1 MNKNIRFS
9 TVILFLLVTVSFCVI
24 CYCLFYV
31 PDNNNVIDTT
41 SMQLIALKSNNE
53 DLKNEVKKLKSEIE
67 LYRTKLEKY
76 ENSPENLLI
85 ALRNSYEN
93 KDYKTA
99 NLLIEKVHLLA
110 NGTSTDIEAQKI
122 ANYIKTEN
130 EKTDFQ
136 KAKEVLEVSSTTVRK
151 VYYEYIG
158 GLNYMVAKINYTIN
172 CDNVNKIYFYIKA
185 LDTNGNGTNFYLDS
199 SDDLFIIEN
208 NNSKPRGNYSD
219 TFNVDWNNTAISKIL
234 IWKVEI
240 FSENTKTILTNYSD
254 NSKNSLKFESS
265 KYFPTL
271 SSSILSNG
279 SSISTN
285 VKNETI
291 VYITDTGSKYHNAGC
306 QYLRKSQKAISKARA
321 IERGYSPCS
330 KCNP

>member
-1 MNKNIRFS
+1 MNKKIKFS
-9 TVILFLLVTVSFCVI
+9 SYIFCILLILLLCVI
-24 CYCLFYV
+24 GHYRALISDMKTDAV
-31 PDNNNVIDTT
+31 ANASIIDTT
-41 SMQLIALKSNNE
+41 SVQINILKAEN
-53 DLKNEVKKLKSEIE
+53 KKLKEDLTTYKNE
-67 LYRTKLEKY
+67 LDNYK
-76 ENSPENLLI
+76 NMPENLLI
-85 ALRNSYEN
+85 KLRNSYES
-93 KDYKTA
+93 KDYFTS
-99 NLLIEKVHLLA
+99 NQLIEQIHSLS
-110 NGTSTDIEAQKI
+110 NGTEIDIEAQKI
-122 ANYIKTEN
+122 SKLIEEN
-130 EKTDFQ
+130 QEKTDIQ

-158 GLNYMVAKINYTIN
+158 GLKYMVAKINYTIN

-279 SSISTN
+279 SSISAN

-291 VYITDTGSKYHNAGC
+291 VYITDTGSKYHSAGC

-321 IERGYSPCS
+321 IGRGYSPCS